1 VSLSHTI
8 CSFPISPQSPPV
20 LHLEALQ
27 EPPFLSSH
35 HHTSPSPV
43 SLLSLPNTFP
53 KYLITLFPM
62 PAYLKKK
69 FVSTYYLW
77 YKIPYHDIQGPSF
90 SSSQFTFSALPLAS
104 VHYFFCFNCLFTDQ
118 ITKIILV
125 DTLVH
130 PSNKPV
136 DLVFPVA
143 SSSTFY
149 KTGGLCFF
157 FFLMSGLTLSRLGF
171 TLILI
176 AIGQKSQG
184 KRNWLKVSMVL

>member
-1 VSLSHTI
+1 
-8 CSFPISPQSPPV
+8 
-20 LHLEALQ
+20 
-27 EPPFLSSH
+27 
-35 HHTSPSPV
+35 
-43 SLLSLPNTFP
+43 
-53 KYLITLFPM
+53 M